1 MLMNMIKRNIP
12 NFFTS
17 MNLVC
22 GFWAIILVLKGHPYN
37 AVYLMFAAAIFD
49 FIDGF
54 AARLLKVS
62 SPIGRDLDSL
72 ADVVTFGVLPGLMM
86 YQLMRI
92 TPFEIGMNSTS
103 EGDLQFAKLFYI
115 LSNIAVIIP
124 VFSAIRLARFNN
136 DPEQSYSFK
145 GLPTPANGLVI
156 ACVFFWVMQEGRI
169 QLGPATIATN
179 VFPQD
184 KTVIMKFL
192 TNPFIL
198 VIITLVFSWLLISPI
213 KLMAFKFKGFGWKPN
228 QWKYILLMLS
238 LPLVIFL
245 GFASAPI
252 ILLLYIIISQI
263 HFRKQAHEI

>member
-1 MLMNMIKRNIP
+1 
-12 NFFTS
+12 
-17 MNLVC
+17 
-22 GFWAIILVLKGHPYN
+22 
-37 AVYLMFAAAIFD
+37 
-49 FIDGF
+49 
-54 AARLLKVS
+54 
-62 SPIGRDLDSL
+62 
-72 ADVVTFGVLPGLMM
+72 
-86 YQLMRI
+86 
-92 TPFEIGMNSTS
+92 
-103 EGDLQFAKLFYI
+103 
-115 LSNIAVIIP
+115 
-124 VFSAIRLARFNN
+124 
-136 DPEQSYSFK
+136 
-145 GLPTPANGLVI
+145 
-156 ACVFFWVMQEGRI
+156 MQEGRI

-228 QWKYILLMLS
+228 QWKYILLILS